1 MRLLILVAIAG
12 LIAVPAHADTMKN
25 CAAVW
30 NHLSPP
36 DKAKI
41 TSNAYAVECL
51 KKDSTAGQAVMT
63 ALPKEE
69 APPGATAM
77 CQDGTY
83 SKSITIRDRC
93 TSHGGIAKT
102 L

>member
-1 MRLLILVAIAG
+1 MRLIALAAFAG
-12 LIAVPAHADTMKN
+12 LLATAAHADTMKN

-30 NHLSPP
+30 NALSPP

-41 TSNAYAVECL
+41 AYNAYSAECL

-93 TSHGGIAKT
+93 SSHGGIAKT

>member
-1 MRLLILVAIAG
+1 MRPIAIATIAG
-12 LIAVPAHADTMKN
+12 LVTVPVHADSLKN

-30 NHLSPP
+30 NALSAP

-41 TSNAYAVECL
+41 TFNAYSAECL
-51 KKDSTAGQAVMT
+51 KKGSTAGQAVQT

-83 SKSITIRDRC
+83 SKSRTVRDRC
-93 TSHGGIAKT
+93 LSHGGVVKV

>member
-1 MRLLILVAIAG
+1 MRLTLA
-12 LIAVPAHADTMKN
+12 AVLAALFVSAAHADTMKN

-30 NHLSPP
+30 NALSPP

-41 TSNAYAVECL
+41 TYSAYSAECL
-51 KKDSTAGQAVMT
+51 KKDSTAGQAVMA

-83 SKSITIRDRC
+83 SKSITVRGRC
-93 TSHGGIAKT
+93 SSHGGIAKT